1 MTGWVWL
8 DPGAL
13 LAAHDEQLAEHG
25 GAAGVRDMGLFE
37 SALAKPKN
45 LLAYGDPD
53 AAELASAYGFGL
65 AKNHAFIDGNKRIA
79 LVALESFL
87 VLNGFALNADDGQA
101 VMVILSVA
109 SGAFSQEDLANWIR
123 KKIQPL

>member
-8 DPGAL
+8 DPDAL

-45 LLAYGDPD
+45 LLAYGGPD
-53 AAELASAYGFGL
+53 AAELAAAYGFGL

-79 LVALESFL
+79 LVAMESFL
-87 VLNGFALNADDGQA
+87 VLNGFALNADDAQV

-123 KKIQPL
+123 KKIHPL